1 MAKPRMDQWGNDVS
15 RMLAWR
21 DQLAKKPVSAGEKA
35 IRRRTVNAA
44 RGRDADGRA
53 LFFESLEP
61 GSRGAVSPLGGLAR
75 PAEQAKRR

>member
-1 MAKPRMDQWGNDVS
+1 MTKLDQWGNDVS

-21 DQLAKKPVSAGEKA
+21 DQMAKTPVSAGEQA
-35 IRRRTVNAA
+35 IRRRMVNNA

-53 LFFESLEP
+53 PMFESLEP
-61 GSRGAVSPLGGLAR
+61 GSRGATSPLGGLAR